1 MSNCDLFETNLH
13 KTDLFKI
20 GEVAEMFHLSVGTL
34 RHYEQLGLIT
44 PEYTDP
50 KTGYRYYSVR
60 QFERLT
66 IIRYLRALDL
76 PISQISDYLNNRDAR
91 TITEKLQLQKEL
103 LIQKQAELAL
113 IQRKIDHRLD
123 QISDALDCEID
134 KIQLLSGPATRMI
147 LIRNSLT
154 WDSHLSLEHS
164 IRTLE
169 KDQKTSLTFQGK
181 VGIGISKEHLETS
194 SFEYYDLVFLIL
206 DEEDAYNGQVL
217 EEKEGSF
224 VTIRYR
230 GSHKES
236 PSYYHKLLTYIK
248 EHQLQITGFSREIA
262 LIDDSITEN
271 TDQFVTE
278 IRIPVTTSS

>member
-20 GEVAEMFHLSVGTL
+20 GEVAEMFHLSAGTL

-44 PEYTDP
+44 PEYTDR

-123 QISDALDCEID
+123 
-134 KIQLLSGPATRMI
+134 
-147 LIRNSLT
+147 
-154 WDSHLSLEHS
+154 
-164 IRTLE
+164 
-169 KDQKTSLTFQGK
+169 
-181 VGIGISKEHLETS
+181 
-194 SFEYYDLVFLIL
+194 
-206 DEEDAYNGQVL
+206 
-217 EEKEGSF
+217 
-224 VTIRYR
+224 
-230 GSHKES
+230 
-236 PSYYHKLLTYIK
+236 
-248 EHQLQITGFSREIA
+248 
-262 LIDDSITEN
+262 
-271 TDQFVTE
+271 
-278 IRIPVTTSS
+278 